1 MEYRRHDQPGCGGCL
16 LLIILGVFLF
26 GGAPALFNFMG
37 MLLFG
42 ALFLVFAAIAA
53 FWGFTYFVKKKI
65 SEYEKS
71 QTEAHNRFVFLLVNI
86 LVKIAQ
92 IDGKV
97 TREESN
103 TITRFFRTNL
113 RYSQNQL
120 FWVKDLIKGALQSTV
135 SLDSYLQE
143 FKENFAYESRLILM
157 ELIYQVLYTN
167 DHVVEAELQVVRNI
181 GEFLEISEYELR
193 AIEAKYR
200 YGFKGASAPGRVDE
214 NRYYETLGLSQ
225 GASFDEVK
233 SAYRKLSMKY
243 HPDKVGHLGE
253 EFRKVAEEKM
263 KELNVAYEFLKKKSA

>member
-16 LLIILGVFLF
+16 LLIILGIFLF
-26 GGAPALFNFMG
+26 GGAPALFNFLG

-42 ALFLVFAAIAA
+42 ALFLVFAGIAA

-86 LVKIAQ
+86 LIKIAQ

-97 TREESN
+97 TREETN
-103 TITRFFRTNL
+103 AINQFFQNNL

-135 SLDSYLQE
+135 NLDSFLQE
-143 FKENFAYESRLILM
+143 FKENFAYEPRLILM
-157 ELIYQVLYTN
+157 ELVYQVLYTN
-167 DHVVEAELQVVRNI
+167 DHVTDAELQMVRNI
-181 GEFLEISEYELR
+181 GEFLEITAYELR

-200 YGFKGASAPGRVDE
+200 YGFKGAAAPGRVDE
-214 NRYYETLGLSQ
+214 NRYYETLGLST

-253 EFRKVAEEKM
+253 EFKKVAEEKM
-263 KELNVAYEFLKKKSA
+263 KELNVAYEFLKKKFT